1 MSSIKQKI
9 TLDFTE
15 NHSIAE
21 LLGDRDKLVK
31 LIEEEYNVDI
41 FVLGN
46 DIEVTGKNKNVQKV
60 IKLLNEL
67 ALQINLGQKINAQ
80 KVTDS
85 MKIMEGKSLLKP
97 HQIFND
103 YIGVNS
109 GKKIKPRTE
118 GQQKYVE
125 AIRKNTIVFSIGPAG
140 TGKTY
145 LALAM
150 AVNTLK
156 QNEVGRIILVKPVVE
171 AGEKL
176 GYLPGDLYDKV
187 NPYLRPLYDA
197 LYEML
202 DVETFQQY
210 MDTGIIEVVPLAYMR
225 GRTLNDSF
233 IILDE
238 AQNTSPEQMKMFLTR
253 LGFSSKVVIT
263 GDITQIDLPGG
274 KESGLILVRKIL
286 HNISGIEFTY
296 LTSKD
301 VVRHFLVQ
309 KIVDAY
315 KVYEEKVKNSNL
327 KDDDKKDR
335 ENKNDK
341 INIKTGN

>member
-1 MSSIKQKI
+1 MEGGGTITLALTKQKI
-9 TLDFTE
+9 TLDFVD

-21 LLGDRDKLVK
+21 LLGDRDKLIK
-31 LIEEEYNVDI
+31 LMEREYNVDI

-46 DIEVTGKNKNVQKV
+46 DVEISGKSKDVQKV
-60 IKLLNEL
+60 VELLNEL
-67 ALQINLGQKINAQ
+67 TLQINLGQKINAQ

-85 MKIMEGKSLLKP
+85 MRIMESKSALKP
-97 HQIFND
+97 HEIFKD
-103 YIGVNS
+103 YILVNS

-125 AIRKNTIVFSIGPAG
+125 SIRKNTIVFAIGPAG

-150 AVNTLK
+150 AVNALK

-176 GYLPGDLYDKV
+176 GFLPGDLYDKV

-202 DVETFQQY
+202 DVEVFHQY

-253 LGFSSKVVIT
+253 LGFGSKVVIT
-263 GDITQIDLPGG
+263 GDITQIDLPDG
-274 KESGLILVRKIL
+274 KKSGLILVRKIL
-286 HNISGIEFTY
+286 NNIEGIEFIY
-296 LTSKD
+296 LTSRD
-301 VVRHFLVQ
+301 VVRHSLVQ
-309 KIVDAY
+309 KIVNAY
-315 KVYEEKVKNSNL
+315 KAYEEELENNKKLKGEEVKSV
-327 KDDDKKDR
+327 
-335 ENKNDK
+335 
-341 INIKTGN
+341 

>member
-1 MSSIKQKI
+1 LYQTKQKI
-9 TLDFTE
+9 TLDFTK
-15 NHSIAE
+15 NHSISE
-21 LLGDRDKLVK
+21 LLGDRDKLIR
-31 LIEEEYNVDI
+31 LIENEYDVDI

-46 DIEVTGKNKNVQKV
+46 DLEISGKSKNVQKV

-67 ALQINLGQKINAQ
+67 TLQINLGQKMDMQ
-80 KVTDS
+80 KVSDS
-85 MKIMEGKSLLKP
+85 IKIMEDKSSLKP
-97 HQIFND
+97 HEIFND
-103 YIGVNS
+103 FIIVNS

-118 GQQKYVE
+118 GQKHYIE
-125 AIRKNTIVFSIGPAG
+125 SIRDNTIIFGIGPAG

-150 AVNTLK
+150 AVGSLIKND
-156 QNEVGRIILVKPVVE
+156 VGRIILVKPVVE

-176 GYLPGDLYDKV
+176 GFLPGDMYDKI

-202 DVETFQQY
+202 DIETFQHY
-210 MDTGIIEVVPLAYMR
+210 MDIGVIEVVPLAYMR

-253 LGFSSKVVIT
+253 LGFGSKIVIT
-263 GDITQIDLPGG
+263 GDITQIDLPAER
-274 KESGLILVRKIL
+274 KSGLIQVREIL
-286 HNISGIEFTY
+286 KDIQGIKFVY

-301 VVRHFLVQ
+301 VVRHSLVQ

-315 KVYEEKVKNSNL
+315 KQYEENQNKDKEAKKTL
-327 KDDDKKDR
+327 K
-335 ENKNDK
+335 E
-341 INIKTGN
+341 